1 MYLQSFLFL
10 RTFFSRVL
18 TLLIVIVLSQYH
30 SYAQGNL
37 QFNQVL
43 TFTGYITGS
52 CQVAF
57 QGGSCNVT
65 VSSPIWVVPQ
75 NKVWKI
81 EYKSRTDGG
90 GARFYLNAVS
100 MVDLWD
106 RITSGGSW
114 GFTSTAVDN
123 APLWL
128 KANDEI
134 HFQASAPGNN
144 GGASVNH
151 PYIISIIE
159 YNIVP

>member
-10 RTFFSRVL
+10 RTFISRVL
-18 TLLIVIVLSQYH
+18 TLLIVMVLSQYH

-43 TFTGYITGS
+43 TFTGYMTGS
-52 CQVAF
+52 CSGNYCTA
-57 QGGSCNVT
+57 T
-65 VSSPIWVVPQ
+65 ASSPIWVVPQ

-90 GARFYLNAVS
+90 HTRFYLNAVS
-100 MVDLWD
+100 MVDIW
-106 RITSGGSW
+106 
-114 GFTSTAVDN
+114 TSTAVDN

-134 HFQASAPGNN
+134 YFQASATA
-144 GGASVNH
+144 GGGGTSVNH

>member
-1 MYLQSFLFL
+1 MYLHSFLFL

-18 TLLIVIVLSQYH
+18 TLLIVMVLSQYH

-52 CQVAF
+52 CQVAYP
-57 QGGSCNVT
+57 GASCNVT
-65 VSSPIWVVPQ
+65 ASSPIWVVPQ

-90 GARFYLNAVS
+90 AHFKFFLNAVS
-100 MVDLWD
+100 IVDLLE
-106 RITSGGSW
+106 RA
-114 GFTSTAVDN
+114 AVDN

-134 HFQASAPGNN
+134 RFEAYAATTNYNQS
-144 GGASVNH
+144 GATVNI
-151 PYIISIIE
+151 PYVISIIE